1 MGSGVRYEILE
12 RLGSGAHGEGYLAQR
27 IADGERVFLKVLKS
41 DLSDDGEWAQRFCDE
56 VSLLRAC
63 LHPNIV
69 RYVEAYRQETGELCL
84 VTEYLEG
91 EDLKAR
97 LRKSGALPPRHV
109 LSLALPL
116 CNALDSLHGREVV
129 HRDLT
134 PENIFISG
142 RFPDVVPRLLDFGLA
157 WSAGPRV
164 AQTGASL
171 ALTPL
176 YAAPECLAGERA
188 TPASDIYSLGV
199 ILYEALSGAPPFTA
213 NTIDA
218 LLERQRKGQ
227 VAQLPPGSASLLPVV
242 KRCLAA
248 RPEERWAS
256 AGELARALQAA
267 VDQLPGGER
276 TESSRPLPRPTAG
289 RPDSLGTVGNYELVR
304 ELGKGGMGKVYLAR
318 HTKLGRQ
325 VAIKMLHSEA
335 MSDRDAVA
343 RFFNEARTVNAINHE
358 HIVEIFDFVE
368 EDGPNPR
375 TYCVMELLVGD
386 NLSQLRKRAPLPLR
400 RILHLCRQVADA
412 LAAAHRAGVVHRDV
426 KPANIFVT
434 TRSGLTDYVKVLDF
448 GVAKVN
454 LPLPGGEE
462 TPSVNTQTGLSLGTP
477 DYMSPEQVTAA
488 PVDGRTDVFALGVML
503 YELLAGFRPFV
514 GTNVAHLVV
523 KVVREPHTPL
533 PEQAAS
539 GEKIPLGLT
548 RLVNRCLEKRREDRP
563 QTMEEVSAA
572 FERILQNLSTPA
584 ASAPLP
590 EEAPEAPP
598 TEGPA
603 SNLSA
608 LLPAV
613 APARS
618 RGPWPVVVGL
628 GVLLLAGGLLVAQW
642 TGPARTPITSEPLA
656 NSRQVTPPEAV
667 VATPSVPTAEPPAS
681 AEAARL
687 ASASAHSSGETVSA
701 SAPAPAPAPAPVALS
716 VHSSPGGATL
726 VRSDTGARLG
736 STPFAGTL
744 PFSEKPLKL
753 RVELAGHAPRE
764 ETVSPNRDVSLT
776 LALSPLA
783 PEQPRP
789 VRKAPARR
797 KPVKED
803 PNAPLDPFAS
813 E

>member
-1 MGSGVRYEILE
+1 MSGQADQFRVGSAVRYEILE

-41 DLSDDGEWAQRFCDE
+41 DLSEDGEWAQRFCDE
-56 VSLLRAC
+56 VALLRSC

-116 CNALDSLHGREVV
+116 CNALESLHGREVV

-134 PENIFISG
+134 PENIFVSG

-164 AQTGASL
+164 AKTGASL

-188 TPASDIYSLGV
+188 TAASDIYSLGV
-199 ILYEALSGAPPFTA
+199 ILYEALSGAPPFAA
-213 NTIDA
+213 NTVDA

-227 VAQLPPGSASLLPVV
+227 VAPLPAGSASLLPVV

-256 AGELARALQAA
+256 AGELARALQSA
-267 VDQLPGGER
+267 VDQLPGER
-276 TESSRPLPRPTAG
+276 TENSRPLSRPPSG
-289 RPDSLGTVGNYELVR
+289 RSDSLGTVGNYELVR

-335 MSDRDAVA
+335 LSDRDAVA

-368 EDGPNPR
+368 EDGPHPR

-400 RILHLCRQVADA
+400 RILHICRQVADA

-454 LPLPGGEE
+454 VPLPGGEE

-533 PEQAAS
+533 PELAAS
-539 GEKIPLGLT
+539 GEKIPLGLS

-572 FERILQNLSTPA
+572 FERILQNLSAPA
-584 ASAPLP
+584 ASAPP
-590 EEAPEAPP
+590 PPEAPEAPP
-598 TEGPA
+598 TEGPG

-613 APARS
+613 APS
-618 RGPWPVVVGL
+618 RGPWAVVVGL
-628 GVLLLAGGLLVAQW
+628 GVLLVAGGLLVAQW
-642 TGPARTPITSEPLA
+642 AGPARTPSSSEPVVDGRA
-656 NSRQVTPPEAV
+656 PTPPQPV
-667 VATPSVPTAEPPAS
+667 VAAPPAQPS
-681 AEAARL
+681 SPSLPLAEQKAPVEVSPVGSGSE
-687 ASASAHSSGETVSA
+687 ASPAKTV
-701 SAPAPAPAPAPVALS
+701 PAPV
-716 VHSSPGGATL
+716 T
-726 VRSDTGARLG
+726 
-736 STPFAGTL
+736 
-744 PFSEKPLKL
+744 
-753 RVELAGHAPRE
+753 
-764 ETVSPNRDVSLT
+764 
-776 LALSPLA
+776 LSPLA
-783 PEQPRP
+783 PERPRP
-789 VRKAPARR
+789 VRKAPARK